1 MSHLLRISLPDV
13 PGSLGAVASAI
24 GVAGG
29 NILAIEV
36 VETHGGNAID
46 DVFVEFLPGIM
57 PDMVVSAV
65 HRIENVRVLWV
76 SRYPKAGT
84 LQLDLEAVEE
94 ITDDPAGAFQ
104 TLVRLVPRAFRAD
117 WAMVVARRDDSLQSL
132 AASHGAPTL
141 PKAADATWFPLRHP
155 ERLTAAEGWDGWTS
169 TVVAAAPIGP
179 DDTAI
184 IFGRHGGP
192 DVLSSE
198 LARLGHLA
206 TLTASI
212 RTRQA
217 AGD

>member
-13 PGSLGAVASAI
+13 PGSLGGVAAAI

-36 VETHGGNAID
+36 VEQHAGHAVD
-46 DVFVEFLPGIM
+46 DVFVEFLPGVM

-65 HRIENVRVLWV
+65 HRLDSVEVVWV
-76 SRYPKAGT
+76 SRYPAAGT

-94 ITDDPAGAFQ
+94 ITDDPAAAFD
-104 TLVRLVPRAFRAD
+104 TLARVVPRAFRAD
-117 WAMVVARRDDSLQSL
+117 WAMVVVRHGESLRSL

-141 PKAADATWFPLRHP
+141 PPSAASAWFPLERP
-155 ERLTAAEGWDGWTS
+155 ERLTAGPDWGGWAS
-169 TVVAAAPIGP
+169 TVVAAAPIGA
-179 DDTAI
+179 DDIAVV
-184 IFGRHGGP
+184 FGRHGGP

-206 TLTASI
+206 ALTASI
-212 RTRQA
+212 RSRQA
-217 AGD
+217 ADD

>member
-13 PGSLGAVASAI
+13 PGSLGAVAAAI

-36 VETHGGNAID
+36 VEQQVGQAVD
-46 DVFVEFLPGIM
+46 DVFVEFLPGVM

-65 HRIENVRVLWV
+65 HRLDGVKVLWV
-76 SRYPKAGT
+76 SRYPAAGT

-94 ITDDPAGAFQ
+94 ITDDPEAAFE
-104 TLVRLVPRAFRAD
+104 TLARVVPRVFRAD
-117 WAMVVARRDDSLQSL
+117 WAMVVVRHEYMLRSL
-132 AASHGAPTL
+132 AASSGSPTL
-141 PKAADATWFPLRHP
+141 PGGAESAWFPLKRA
-155 ERLTAAEGWDGWTS
+155 ERLTAGEGWAGWAS
-169 TVVAAAPIGP
+169 TVVAAAPIGS
-179 DDTAI
+179 DDTAV

-206 TLTASI
+206 ALTASI
-212 RTRQA
+212 RSRQA
-217 AGD
+217 VGD

>member
-13 PGSLGAVASAI
+13 PGSLGAVAAAI

-36 VETHGGNAID
+36 VEQQEGQAVD
-46 DVFVEFLPGIM
+46 DVFVEFLPGVM

-65 HRIENVRVLWV
+65 HRLDRVKVVWV
-76 SRYPKAGT
+76 SRYPAAGT

-94 ITDDPAGAFQ
+94 ITDDPDSAFE
-104 TLVRLVPRAFRAD
+104 TLARVVPRAFRAD
-117 WAMVVARRDDSLQSL
+117 WAMVVVRRGESLRSL
-132 AASHGAPTL
+132 AASQGAPTL
-141 PKAADATWFPLRHP
+141 PPSAHSVWFPLMRTQ
-155 ERLTAAEGWDGWTS
+155 RLLAGAGWDGWGS
-169 TVVAAAPIGP
+169 TVVAAAPIGA
-179 DDTAI
+179 DDTAV

-206 TLTASI
+206 ALTASI
-212 RTRQA
+212 RSRQA